1 MIVNSSHSCC
11 NPKFRLS
18 LLCCQLQCTE
28 LDSWRGIAVGRVKK
42 PLTVIL
48 ETLILMLV
56 RNPYMEW
63 HSIVQTS
70 EQENVLSRLKTGK
83 CWKI

>member
-1 MIVNSSHSCC
+1 MLPAAVY
-11 NPKFRLS
+11 RTL
-18 LLCCQLQCTE
+18 QL
-28 LDSWRGIAVGRVKK
+28 RGIAVGRVKK
-42 PLTVIL
+42 SLTVIL

-70 EQENVLSRLKTGK
+70 EQESVLSRLKTGK
-83 CWKI
+83 HLKI